1 MGTVSTEPMTPARVL
16 LVDDV
21 PLFREAIAS
30 LVDAQDDFAVV
41 GRAGNGVEGVEQA
54 ARLQPDLVLL
64 DVEMPTMGGLEALPL
79 IRERSPRS
87 RVLMLTV
94 VEDDENLLGA
104 IRAGAQGYL
113 LKDLRPEELFV
124 QMRAALR
131 DESPVTAGL
140 VGRLV
145 AELRAQG
152 RRTTAATAPLP
163 EDMLSHRE
171 LQILQLAAQ
180 GLSNKEIGQQL
191 SITEGTVKNH
201 VHNSLAKLGMDNRVQ
216 AAAYIVRQGLGA
228 PGPGHGPRP

>member
-1 MGTVSTEPMTPARVL
+1 MTDGPARVL

-30 LVDAQDDFAVV
+30 LVDAEDDFTVV
-41 GRAGNGVEGVEQA
+41 GRAGNGLEGVELA

-79 IRERSPRS
+79 VRERSPAS

-94 VEDDENLLGA
+94 AEDDDHLLGA
-104 IRAGAQGYL
+104 IRSGAQGYL
-113 LKDLRPEELFV
+113 LKDLRPEELFE

-131 DESPVTAGL
+131 DESPVAAGL

-145 AELRAQG
+145 AELRAEG
-152 RRTTAATAPLP
+152 RRASAAAVPLP
-163 EDMLSHRE
+163 EDTLSHRE

-180 GLSNKEIGQQL
+180 GLSNKEIGQRL

-201 VHNSLAKLGMDNRVQ
+201 VHNALAKLGMENRVQ

-228 PGPGHGPRP
+228 PGLQS